1 MTLTQQLSR
10 VAKLLVDAEGIS
22 FAEAERRL
30 RAMTLEIRVGAR
42 ATNPAG
48 HAAVLTALAVGRRT
62 FLGGVRVIGDL
73 RQPLQS
79 SLSSRESLA
88 EAIADIGTT
97 SFAAPAA
104 ISISIGADVT
114 PGAIAAW
121 WDGWRAGVRQG
132 ERADPGVSNNPLA
145 GVAAGAHAVGTAFNG
160 LRSGPM
166 QPADIDLW
174 PAAEDAPDFS
184 EVFLPS
190 ACWLMGLGNLGQAFL
205 WNLAALPYADGA
217 ERSLVL
223 QDFDRVSDANWGT
236 SILVPDNRFGV
247 LKTKLA
253 EGWAEARDFK
263 VRRLDRAL
271 HTDLKLA
278 DDEPRLALSGFDK
291 VAPRQLLA
299 GVGFE
304 AIIDVGLGRTASD
317 FDRYRVNVFDRHRRI
332 DAHFAGITDAL
343 PKENAPDLPAYKQL
357 ESEIGRCG
365 AAKIGNASVA
375 VPYVSA
381 VAGATAIARAIA
393 ITSGQAC
400 SPGEV
405 QRISAQARRSIS
417 KPIRVETRGIGHAG
431 NPKSLGVAAEGAFPG
446 GTGRP

>member
-1 MTLTQQLSR
+1 MTLTRQLSR
-10 VAKLLVDAEGIS
+10 VAKLLVDAEGIG

-42 ATNPAG
+42 AMNPAG

-62 FLGGVRVIGDL
+62 FLGGVRVIGNLD
-73 RQPLQS
+73 QPLQS
-79 SLSSRESLA
+79 SLLPHISLA
-88 EAIADIGTT
+88 DAIADIGTT
-97 SFAAPAA
+97 CFAEPAA
-104 ISISIGADVT
+104 MSIGIGADVAS
-114 PGAIAAW
+114 GALAAW
-121 WDGWRAGVRQG
+121 WDGWRAGVRQH
-132 ERADPGVSNNPLA
+132 EQAAPGVSNNPLA
-145 GVAAGAHAVGTAFNG
+145 GVAAGAHAVGAAFNG
-160 LRSGPM
+160 LRCGLM
-166 QPADIDLW
+166 HPADIDLW
-174 PAAEDAPDFS
+174 PAFEAAPDFS

-205 WNLAALPYADGA
+205 WSLAALPYADGA

-223 QDFDRVSDANWGT
+223 QDFDRVSEENWGT
-236 SILVPDNRFGV
+236 SILVPDDKFGE

-253 EGWAEARDFK
+253 EGWAEVRGFK

-271 HTDLKLA
+271 QSDLKLA

-291 VAPRQLLA
+291 VAPRRLLA

-317 FDRYRVNVFDRHRRI
+317 FDRYRVNVFDQQRRI
-332 DAHFAGITDAL
+332 DAHFSGLTDAA
-343 PKENAPDLPAYKQL
+343 PKESAPDLPAYDQL
-357 ESEIGRCG
+357 QSEIGRCG
-365 AAKIGNASVA
+365 AAEIGNASVA

-405 QRISAQARRSIS
+405 QRVSARTRRPVT
-417 KPIRVETRGIGHAG
+417 KPCRIEARGIGHAG
-431 NPKSLGVAAEGAFPG
+431 KPYA
-446 GTGRP
+446 